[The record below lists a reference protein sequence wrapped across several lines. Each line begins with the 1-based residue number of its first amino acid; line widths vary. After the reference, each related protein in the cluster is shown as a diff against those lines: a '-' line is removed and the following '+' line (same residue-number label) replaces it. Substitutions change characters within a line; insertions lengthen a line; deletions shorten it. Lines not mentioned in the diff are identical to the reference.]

1 MCARHSEINRIS
13 LRRILLHL
21 LQEAGGGGDYV
32 PVGFVFESRQTLL
45 VENRYNDCVIY

>member
-21 LQEAGGGGDYV
+21 LQGGDYV
-32 PVGFVFESRQTLL
+32 TVGFVFEPRQTLL
-45 VENRYNDCVIY
+45 VENRYNNCVIY